1 MRLFAALAI
10 AEEAVDEIAAWWTA
24 ASSCLPASQW
34 REIPRERWHITL
46 AFYGE
51 VDGRDYNRLA
61 LALEECATACGPMQL
76 GVLNYGAFPN
86 ARRPRVFWIGAYQ
99 VSGDC
104 TLSSFAGCCS
114 RAGRANVR
122 KHSAKSPPF
131 QGHITLARYRGV
143 PEPLNME
150 SLQGIPG
157 VPSVTWTVDRLDLM
171 RSILHRDGAR
181 YQVLEEF
188 RL

>member
-24 ASSCLPASQW
+24 ANSCLPASQW

-46 AFYGE
+46 AFYGD

-61 LALEECATACGPMQL
+61 LALEECAAARGPMRL
-76 GVLNYGAFPN
+76 GVSSYGVFPN

-99 VSGDC
+99 AGGDC

-114 RAGRANVR
+114 RAGHANVR
-122 KHSAKSPPF
+122 KYSAKNQPF

-143 PEPLNME
+143 PEPLNPEYFREMPE
-150 SLQGIPG
+150 
-157 VPSVTWTVDRLDLM
+157 VPATIWNVERLDLM
-171 RSILHRDGAR
+171 RSTLHRDGAR

-188 RL
+188 QL